1 MLSVLNLPTDNPQ
14 LINLAKWIE
23 EQPEERKLAV
33 GCKPVTMFFYYFL
46 PDHPT
51 VRAPVFVEEVLDD
64 LTTFAVV
71 RKRVAHWKG
80 LDAPLDDILVG
91 TSPSTKGVRHRVSL
105 RDHYVPVDGRL
116 SILRDAMLTGNMERL
131 RSVMN

>member
-14 LINLAKWIE
+14 LVNLAQWIE
-23 EQPEERKLAV
+23 GLTESRKLAI
-33 GCKPVTMFFYYFL
+33 GLKPVTMFFHYFF

-64 LTTFAVV
+64 HTTFAVV
-71 RKRVAHWKG
+71 RKRVAHWKT
-80 LDAPLDDILVG
+80 LDAPLEDILVG
-91 TSPSTKGVRHRVSL
+91 TSPASKSVRGVNSL
-105 RDHYVPVDGRL
+105 SDYFVPVDGRL
-116 SILRDAMLTGNMERL
+116 SILREVMLTGNVERL